1 MPPVTPPLDV
11 SAEELEALL
20 EGVREALGERGYQKL
35 KAAIR
40 TLSYVTELLENREAT
55 LASLRRLLCRAR
67 SEKTEAVLEQAG
79 IAPSPTSRTPPA
91 DAGSK
96 KPAAGHGRKGATA
109 YAGAQRVEVPHG
121 RLHRGDRCPECRRGK
136 VYPLQEPGLLVRLRG
151 QAPIAAIV
159 YELEKL
165 RCNLCGEV
173 FTAEAP
179 AGVGEEKYD
188 VTTASMIALL
198 RYGSGFPWNRLAD
211 LEQSLGI
218 PLPAATQCEI
228 VTAAA
233 AMLQPAMEELIRQA
247 AQGEVLHND
256 DTSMLVLALR
266 RRLGMEKDENES
278 DAAERTGVFTSGI
291 VSTAQKQTIALFFT
305 GRQHAGENLAD
316 VLRQRAAELAP
327 PLQMCDALS
336 RNLPKLPEKLEVI
349 VGHCLA
355 HARRRFV
362 EVTPNFPEPC
372 RHVLEQLGTVYSND
386 ATARKQAMTAEERLR
401 FHQQHSTPVMAE
413 LRAWLTA
420 QFAEKKVEPNSGLGM
435 AMRYLLK
442 HWERLTLF
450 LRQPGAPLDNN
461 VCERALKKAIL
472 HRKNSLFYKTAN
484 GARVGDLFMSL
495 IHTCELSD
503 ANPFDYLTQLQRH
516 ADELARTPS
525 EWMPW
530 NYRATLEA
538 AGVPSGPGVG
548 LLEGTPGARLD
559 SG

>member
-1 MPPVTPPLDV
+1 MQPAAPPLDV
-11 SAEELEALL
+11 TPEELERLL
-20 EGVREALGERGYQKL
+20 EGVREALGEAGYQKL

-55 LASLRRLLCRAR
+55 LQSLRRLLCRAR

-79 IAPSPTSRTPPA
+79 IPSSPTQGKPEAQETA
-91 DAGSK
+91 K
-96 KPAAGHGRKGATA
+96 KSDIGHGRN
-109 YAGAQRVEVPHG
+109 GAQAYHGASHVQVPHLS
-121 RLHRGDRCPECRRGK
+121 LHQGDRCPECQRGK
-136 VYPLQEPGLLVRLRG
+136 VYPLKEPGRLVRMRG
-151 QAPIAAIV
+151 QAPIAATV

-173 FTAEAP
+173 FTANP
-179 AGVGEEKYD
+179 PDGVGEEKYD
-188 VTTASMIALL
+188 ATAASMIALL

-211 LEQSLGI
+211 LEESLGI
-218 PLPAATQCEI
+218 PLPVATQCEI
-228 VTAAA
+228 VVEAAA
-233 AMLQPAMEELIRQA
+233 TMQPAMEELIRQA

-256 DTSMLVLALR
+256 DTSMPVLALR
-266 RRLGMEKDENES
+266 NAGLDHDEG
-278 DAAERTGVFTSGI
+278 DAVERTGVFTSGI

-316 VLRQRAAELAP
+316 VLQRRAAELAP

-372 RHVLEQLGTVYSND
+372 RHVLEQLGKIYGND
-386 ATARKQAMTAEERLR
+386 AVAREQTMTPEERVR
-401 FHQQHSTPVMAE
+401 FHQRQSAPVMDQ
-413 LRAWLTA
+413 LHIWLTA
-420 QFAEKKVEPNSGLGM
+420 QFAEKKVEPNCGLGT

-461 VCERALKKAIL
+461 ICERALKKAIL
-472 HRKNSLFYKTAN
+472 HRKNSLFYKTEN
-484 GARVGDLFMSL
+484 GAHVGDLFMSL

-516 ADELARTPS
+516 AGELARNPS
-525 EWMPW
+525 QWMPW
-530 NYRATLEA
+530 NYSASLEA
-538 AGVPSGPGVG
+538 AGI
-548 LLEGTPGARLD
+548 RLD

>member
-1 MPPVTPPLDV
+1 MQPATPPLEV
-11 SAEELEALL
+11 TPEELEALL
-20 EGVREALGERGYQKL
+20 ETVREALGEAGYQKL

-40 TLSYVTELLENREAT
+40 TLSYVTELLETREAT
-55 LASLRRLLCRAR
+55 LASLRRLLCHTR

-79 IAPSPTSRTPPA
+79 IPRSPTPREPSTEV
-91 DAGSK
+91 GSK
-96 KPAAGHGRKGATA
+96 KPGHGRKGAKA
-109 YAGAQRVEVPHG
+109 YPGAQRIEVPHAT
-121 RLHRGDRCPECRRGK
+121 LYRGDRCPGCQRGK
-136 VYPLQEPGLLVRLRG
+136 VYPLSEPGLLVRLRG
-151 QAPIAAIV
+151 QAPIAATV

-179 AGVGEEKYD
+179 AGVGEKKYD
-188 VTTASMIALL
+188 PTTASMIALL

-211 LEQSLGI
+211 LEESLGV
-218 PLPAATQCEI
+218 PLPVATQCEI
-228 VTAAA
+228 GAEAAA
-233 AMLQPAMEELIRQA
+233 TLQPAMEELIRQA
-247 AQGEVLHND
+247 AQGAVLHND
-256 DTSMLVLALR
+256 DTSMPVLALR
-266 RRLGMEKDENES
+266 RNAGQVDTDDAAS

-362 EVTPNFPEPC
+362 EVIENFPQPC
-372 RHVLEQLGTVYSND
+372 QYVLEQLGTVYGHD
-386 ATARKQAMTAEERLR
+386 ATARQQAMTPEERLR
-401 FHQQHSTPVMAE
+401 YHQQHSAPVMEE
-413 LRAWLTA
+413 LRGWLNT

-461 VCERALKKAIL
+461 IAERALKKAIL

-495 IHTCELSD
+495 IHTCELSG

-516 ADELARTPS
+516 AGDLVRNPRQ
-525 EWMPW
+525 WMPW
-530 NYRATLEA
+530 NYQATLE
-538 AGVPSGPGVG
+538 SC
-548 LLEGTPGARLD
+548 GARLD

>member
-1 MPPVTPPLDV
+1 MPPLTPPLEV

-20 EGVREALGERGYQKL
+20 ERAREALGEAGYQKL
-35 KAAIR
+35 KAAIH
-40 TLSYVTELLENREAT
+40 TLSYVTELLETREAT

-67 SEKTEAVLEQAG
+67 SEKTDAVLEEAG
-79 IAPSPTSRTPPA
+79 IVPRPTSRTPPA
-91 DAGSK
+91 DTGSK
-96 KPAAGHGRKGATA
+96 KSAAGHGRHGATA
-109 YAGAQRVEVPHG
+109 YTGAQRIEVRHAT
-121 RLHRGDRCPECRRGK
+121 LQRGDHCPECQRGK
-136 VYPLQEPGLLVRLRG
+136 VYPVQEPGLLVRLRG
-151 QAPIAAIV
+151 QAPIAATV
-159 YELEKL
+159 YELQKL

-173 FTAEAP
+173 FTAKAP

-188 VTTASMIALL
+188 ATTATMIALL
-198 RYGSGFPWNRLAD
+198 RYGSGFPWNRLAE
-211 LEQSLGI
+211 LEESLGI
-218 PLPAATQCEI
+218 PLPVATQCEI
-228 VTAAA
+228 VAEAA

-316 VLRQRAAELAP
+316 VLRQRAVELAP
-327 PLQMCDALS
+327 PMQMCDALS

-362 EVTPNFPEPC
+362 EVIENFPQPC
-372 RHVLEQLGTVYSND
+372 RHVLEQLGTVYGND
-386 ATARKQAMTAEERLR
+386 ATARKQAMTPEERWR
-401 FHQQHSTPVMAE
+401 FHQQHSAPVMAE
-413 LRAWLTA
+413 LRGWLNT

-461 VCERALKKAIL
+461 ICERALKKAIL

-484 GARVGDLFMSL
+484 GARVGDLYMSL
-495 IHTCELSD
+495 IHTCELSG
-503 ANPFDYLTQLQRH
+503 ANPFDYLTQLQLH
-516 ADELARTPS
+516 ADELAQNPS
-525 EWMPW
+525 QWMPW
-530 NYRATLEA
+530 N
-538 AGVPSGPGVG
+538 
-548 LLEGTPGARLD
+548 
-559 SG
+559 

>member
-1 MPPVTPPLDV
+1 MQPATPPLEV
-11 SAEELEALL
+11 TPEELEALL
-20 EGVREALGERGYQKL
+20 ETVREALGEAGYQKL

-40 TLSYVTELLENREAT
+40 TLSYVTELLETREAT
-55 LASLRRLLCRAR
+55 LASLRRLLCHTR

-79 IAPSPTSRTPPA
+79 IPRSPTPREPSTEV
-91 DAGSK
+91 GSK
-96 KPAAGHGRKGATA
+96 KPGHGRKGAKA
-109 YAGAQRVEVPHG
+109 YPGAQRIEVPHAT
-121 RLHRGDRCPECRRGK
+121 LYRGDRCPGCQRGK
-136 VYPLQEPGLLVRLRG
+136 VYPLSEPGLLVRLRG
-151 QAPIAAIV
+151 QAPIAATV

-173 FTAEAP
+173 FTAKAP
-179 AGVGEEKYD
+179 AGVGQEKYD
-188 VTTASMIALL
+188 STTASMIALL

-211 LEQSLGI
+211 LEESLGV
-218 PLPAATQCEI
+218 PLPVATQCEI
-228 VTAAA
+228 VAEAAA
-233 AMLQPAMEELIRQA
+233 TLQPAMEELIRQA
-247 AQGEVLHND
+247 AQGAVLHND
-256 DTSMLVLALR
+256 DTSMPVLALR
-266 RRLGMEKDENES
+266 RRLGMEKDENAS
-278 DAAERTGVFTSGI
+278 DAAARTGVFTSGI

-316 VLRQRAAELAP
+316 VLRRRATELAP

-362 EVTPNFPEPC
+362 EVIENFPQPC
-372 RHVLEQLGTVYSND
+372 QHVLEQLGTVYGND

-401 FHQQHSTPVMAE
+401 YHQQHSAPVLEE
-413 LRAWLTA
+413 LRGWLNT

-435 AMRYLLK
+435 AMRYMLK

-461 VCERALKKAIL
+461 IVERALKKAIL

-495 IHTCELSD
+495 IHTCELSG

-516 ADELARTPS
+516 AGDLVRNPS
-525 EWMPW
+525 AWMPW
-530 NYRATLEA
+530 NYEATLESS
-538 AGVPSGPGVG
+538 GV
-548 LLEGTPGARLD
+548 RLD